1 MERNQLNEWLIAHQD
16 FFEKIL
22 RRAGI
27 SANQSDFDDYLQEV
41 RIACCG
47 ISDKFDT
54 KELFEKTWP
63 KGLLFQ
69 KLVWQATDIR
79 RKQRKQTERE
89 KLGDTVI
96 AYLPET
102 FSRIDAR
109 TLAIDFW
116 QALDSREQK
125 LVARLLEDETMTRQ
139 MRYHCRRKLRASQR
153 RLLNQDFFRN

>member
-1 MERNQLNEWLIAHQD
+1 MERGQLNEWLLLHQD

-27 SANQSDFDDYLQEV
+27 SEGQADFDDYLQEL
-41 RIACCG
+41 RLICCKL
-47 ISDKFDT
+47 SEPFAT
-54 KELFEKTWP
+54 QQAFEEVWP

-79 RKQRKQTERE
+79 RKQRKQAERE